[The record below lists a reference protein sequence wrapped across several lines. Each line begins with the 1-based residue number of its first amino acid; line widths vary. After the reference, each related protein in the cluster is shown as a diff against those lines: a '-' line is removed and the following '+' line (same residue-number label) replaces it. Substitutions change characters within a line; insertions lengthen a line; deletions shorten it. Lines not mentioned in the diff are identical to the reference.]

1 VEILGFV
8 CSCSLKKCQ
17 KFVQMVGWAF
27 VKRWPTGRELEM
39 PGIPCSSVGKGI
51 FWGVCFFVCSVVVV
65 LVFPR
70 QGFSV
75 LPWLSGNS
83 LSRPGWPRTQKSACL
98 CLPSAGI
105 KGVHHHARPGKGIFK
120 AQRNC
125 NSREGTLYKT

>member
-1 VEILGFV
+1 MPGTERLDGYEPPCGVLGTKPNLLVWALGVEILGFV

-75 LPWLSGNS
+75 LPWLSWNS
-83 LSRPGWPRTQKSACL
+83 LSRPG
-98 CLPSAGI
+98 
-105 KGVHHHARPGKGIFK
+105 
-120 AQRNC
+120 
-125 NSREGTLYKT
+125 